1 MNNDEL
7 ALAASERDLFE
18 AMCKKKFECRESSFE
33 RAYPSGYY
41 KSISSNTHGGRVQP
55 NYSDVSMLEVVW
67 QAGRAP
73 PLARIAELEA
83 QVASARDD
91 ALEEAAAI
99 ASVCAQEYSRD
110 RDHGEAYAANFIA
123 RNIRALKS
131 SAREAT

>member
-83 QVASARDD
+83 QVASARDE
-91 ALEEAAAI
+91 ALEEAAHYFDLGDQAELPLPSRPSSIAAI
-99 ASVCAQEYSRD
+99 
-110 RDHGEAYAANFIA
+110 
-123 RNIRALKS
+123 IRALKS
-131 SAREAT
+131 QPRTAT